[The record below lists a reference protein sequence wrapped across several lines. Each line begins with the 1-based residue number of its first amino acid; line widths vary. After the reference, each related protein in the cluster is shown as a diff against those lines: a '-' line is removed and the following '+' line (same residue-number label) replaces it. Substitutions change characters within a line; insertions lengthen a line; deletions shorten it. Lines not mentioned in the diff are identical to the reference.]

1 LFSFPLAFFSFF
13 LFFSETCLGVIC
25 GYICEG
31 KKMGRNA
38 NTFPLPPPHPTSH
51 SLITLISYSLASRSL
66 ALPPSL
72 SSPPP
77 STSPPPTLLP
87 SLSFPLPRH
96 YLTYTQNSCKDQI
109 YLLECECQTE
119 VSKKKG
125 NLKIRNRMPIGGR
138 NKKKNVNANGV
149 SDSPLST

>member
-51 SLITLISYSLASRSL
+51 SLITLLSRISLARSPSL
-66 ALPPSL
+66 PLLPSPFYISPSHPPSL
-72 SSPPP
+72 PLSPPSSPT
-77 STSPPPTLLP
+77 TSHTNK
-87 SLSFPLPRH
+87 
-96 YLTYTQNSCKDQI
+96 T
-109 YLLECECQTE
+109 
-119 VSKKKG
+119 VA
-125 NLKIRNRMPIGGR
+125 KIR
-138 NKKKNVNANGV
+138 
-149 SDSPLST
+149 STC